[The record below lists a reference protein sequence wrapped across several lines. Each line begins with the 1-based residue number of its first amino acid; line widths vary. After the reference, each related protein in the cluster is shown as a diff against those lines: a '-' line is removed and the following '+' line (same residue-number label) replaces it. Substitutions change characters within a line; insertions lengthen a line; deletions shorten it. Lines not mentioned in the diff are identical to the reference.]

1 MYVGEKLDKM
11 EKRKQ
16 PRFNKSLVAQVV
28 ANDIRLFVMTSDLS
42 KNGLFIRSKRCFAPD
57 TIVDMEIATSDNI
70 VSLLK
75 GVVRRTADAFG
86 SMNNGMGVE
95 IVEKDAAYLHFMKS
109 LIGETVENAVE
120 EPALSCS
127 QISASSTDQ
136 GANKDLGHKKRNKRQ
151 WQRYIV
157 DDGEI
162 AVMVGSSDE
171 AKVVDISTGGIAFK
185 TEKRLDDDKQYVIK
199 LNGKDSVLTL
209 HGAVKWVSLNEYTK
223 LCSQNK
229 IIPKYTIGMEFTD
242 LLGNTSDE
250 VVQFLDGLPKRD
262 AIYSQN
268 EPVDLSEFILSEC
281 IDPVEEP
288 GGEKFKEKKFSQD
301 KRHKSTGEKRKSAS
315 YCGSKE
321 RFNLLRDPNKDV
333 VLSVLNN
340 PQITEMEVERFAKLH
355 TMPEEAIKTII
366 QNKAWINHYGI
377 VSALVNNPKT
387 PVFIATTLAN
397 KLKKKDLRKLE
408 RNRGV
413 CEVVRSAAKKLLS
426 HNV

>member
-1 MYVGEKLDKM
+1 M
-11 EKRKQ
+11 EKRQ
-16 PRFNKSLVAQVV
+16 HPRFNKSLVAQVV

-57 TIVDMEIATSDNI
+57 TIVDIEIVTSDNM

-75 GVVRRTADAFG
+75 GVVRRTTDIFG
-86 SMNNGMGVE
+86 SINNGMGVE
-95 IVEKDAAYLHFMKS
+95 IVEKDAAYIHYLKP
-109 LIGETVENAVE
+109 LIGETQIAAVE
-120 EPALSCS
+120 EPALLCS
-127 QISASSTDQ
+127 PIRAFSRDE
-136 GANKDLGHKKRNKRQ
+136 GVNRDLGDNKLDTRQ
-151 WQRYIV
+151 YQRYIV
-157 DDGEI
+157 DDREFAAI
-162 AVMVGSSDE
+162 IGSSDD
-171 AKVVDISTGGIAFK
+171 AKIVDISTGGISFK
-185 TEKRLDDDKQYVIK
+185 TEKRLDHDKQYVIK
-199 LNGKDSVLTL
+199 LKRKDSVLTL
-209 HGAVKWVSLNEYTK
+209 NGVIKWVSLNEYTK

-262 AIYSQN
+262 AIYYEN
-268 EPVDLSEFILSEC
+268 ESVDLSKFILSEC
-281 IDPVEEP
+281 IEPVEAP
-288 GGEKFKEKKFSQD
+288 GEKKYKEKKSSQN
-301 KRHKSTGEKRKSAS
+301 KKKNSTGDKRKSAS

-333 VLSVLNN
+333 VLSALKN
-340 PQITEMEVERFAKLH
+340 PKITETEVERFAKLH

-366 QNKAWINHYGI
+366 QNKAWIKHYGI

-387 PVFIATTLAN
+387 PPFIATTLAI

-413 CEVVRSAAKKLLS
+413 CEVVRSVAKNLLS

>member
-1 MYVGEKLDKM
+1 VGEKLDKM

-57 TIVDMEIATSDNI
+57 TIVDMEIATSDSI

-136 GANKDLGHKKRNKRQ
+136 GANKDLGHKKRDKRQ

-288 GGEKFKEKKFSQD
+288 GGKKFNEKKSSQD
-301 KRHKSTGEKRKSAS
+301 KRHKSIGEKRKSAS